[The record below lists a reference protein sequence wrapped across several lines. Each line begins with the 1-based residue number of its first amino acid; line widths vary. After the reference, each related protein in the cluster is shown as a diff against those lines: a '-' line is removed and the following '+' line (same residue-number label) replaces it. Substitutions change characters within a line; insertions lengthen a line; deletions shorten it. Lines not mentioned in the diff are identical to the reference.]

1 MLLSDHR
8 AYPTIPAADMS
19 RAKNWYK
26 DKLGLEPA
34 EEHPTGTI
42 YRLAGGT
49 AFQLYETQYA
59 GSAKNTLMFFTSD
72 DMQKD
77 MQALRGRGVKFEEYD
92 MPGLKTENG
101 MATLGPY
108 HGAWFK
114 DSEGNILAIGD
125 EPN

>member
-8 AYPTIPAADMS
+8 AYPTIPAADLG
-19 RAKNWYK
+19 RAKAWYK

-34 EEHPTGTI
+34 QELPIGSI
-42 YRLAGGT
+42 YRLADGT
-49 AFQLYETQYA
+49 GFQLYETQFA
-59 GSAKNTLMFFTSD
+59 GTAQNTAMGFTSND
-72 DMQKD
+72 VAADMR
-77 MQALRGRGVKFEEYD
+77 MLRERGVKFEEYD
-92 MPGLKTENG
+92 FPGLKTENG
-101 MATLGPY
+101 MATMGPY